1 LQAWLQRYGY
11 LPSVDP
17 RMSVLRSA
25 RVMQSAIAAMQR
37 RYGLNVTGT
46 LDSNTVERWAPGA
59 AACSDLRKREKEKVG
74 GGDDGGT
81 WRSIKNVTPK
91 VGAEETHDAI
101 RRAFDVWQNVTPLRF
116 EAVPYSELERTK
128 TDVDI
133 TIIFASGF
141 HGDSSPFDGE
151 GGFLAHAYFPGPGIG
166 GDTHFDSDEPWTL
179 GNPNHDATHVRT
191 CDPLAYQGKQQ
202 SPALPGQHPAAAHTS
217 GNKTSHNASSSGPTV
232 PTVALSPVSSGGRAL
247 PPHHGDD
254 GAAGNDLFLVAV
266 HELGHAL
273 GLEHSNDPT
282 AIMAPFYQYMDTDN
296 FKLPMDDLLG
306 IQKIYGPP
314 DKLPQPTK
322 PLPTVPPPRSHPPS
336 DPRKPD
342 RQTRPPRL
350 PPGDRPSHPNAK
362 PNICDGGF
370 NTLAILR
377 REMFVFKDDWF
388 WRVRDNSVMPGYP
401 MLINVFWRGLPHKID
416 AVYENSEG
424 KFVFFKGKQFWVF
437 KDTVLQP
444 GFPKDITQFGHGMPA
459 QSIEAAV
466 WWEEVA
472 KTYFFKGDRYW
483 RFNEEMRT
491 MDPGY
496 PKLITVWRGV
506 PDSPQGAFVDKANA
520 CTLCVLGDPVG
531 ARLGLDWKGWFGAR
545 RARASSLGLKLREEG
560 QVVLNAPAI
569 CDADP
574 LPDLRP
580 GGARTEHEGW
590 PGIQGDHHV
599 FSHQYACQGGHTAVT
614 DVFGALASGFT
625 YFYKGKEYWK
635 FSNQFLRVEPRV
647 PPLHPQRLHGLRAE
661 AHRPRPAA
669 GRRRR
674 HGRGDRAGQR
684 GEHDE
689 GGGHRHPLRVALCL
703 LVLIYTVVQFKRKGT
718 PRHILYCKRSMQ
730 EWV

>member
-1 LQAWLQRYGY
+1 MVSLALRSRRCLSSCCMGTLCLQLLLWILCAVNGEEQPFSVEAWLQRYGY
-11 LPSVDP
+11 LPAADP

-46 LDSNTVERWAPGA
+46 LDSNTIEDDTIRWMKKPRCGVPDQIGGA
-59 AACSDLRKREKEKVG
+59 TKFNVRKRRYALTGQKWHHKHI
-74 GGDDGGT
+74 T
-81 WRSIKNVTPK
+81 YSIKNVTPK

-128 TDVDI
+128 KDVDI

-179 GNPNHDATHVRT
+179 GNPNHD
-191 CDPLAYQGKQQ
+191 
-202 SPALPGQHPAAAHTS
+202 
-217 GNKTSHNASSSGPTV
+217 
-232 PTVALSPVSSGGRAL
+232 
-247 PPHHGDD
+247 
-254 GAAGNDLFLVAV
+254 GNDLFLVAV

-314 DKLPQPTK
+314 DKIPQPTK
-322 PLPTVPPPRSHPPS
+322 PLPTAPPPRSHPPS

-350 PPGDRPSHPNAK
+350 PPGDRPSHPNTK

-377 REMFVFKDDWF
+377 REMFVFKDHWF
-388 WRVRDNSVMPGYP
+388 WRVRDNAVMPGYP
-401 MLINVFWRGLPHKID
+401 MLISVFWRGLPPKID

-437 KDTVLQP
+437 KDTVLQS
-444 GFPKDITQFGHGMPA
+444 GYPKDITQFGHGMPA
-459 QSIEAAV
+459 QSIETAV
-466 WWEEVA
+466 WWEDVA

-483 RFNEEMRT
+483 RYNEEMRT

-496 PKLITVWRGV
+496 PKPITVWRGV
-506 PDSPQGAFVDKANA
+506 PDSPQGAFVDKAN
-520 CTLCVLGDPVG
+520 
-531 ARLGLDWKGWFGAR
+531 
-545 RARASSLGLKLREEG
+545 
-560 QVVLNAPAI
+560 
-569 CDADP
+569 
-574 LPDLRP
+574 
-580 GGARTEHEGW
+580 
-590 PGIQGDHHV
+590 
-599 FSHQYACQGGHTAVT
+599 
-614 DVFGALASGFT
+614 GFT

-635 FSNQFLRVEPRV
+635 FNNQFLRVEPGYPRSILKDFMGCELRPIDPAR
-647 PPLHPQRLHGLRAE
+647 PPADDGNSDVVIELDNE
-661 AHRPRPAA
+661 ANTVKAIAIVIPCV
-669 GRRRR
+669 
-674 HGRGDRAGQR
+674 
-684 GEHDE
+684 
-689 GGGHRHPLRVALCL
+689 LALCL